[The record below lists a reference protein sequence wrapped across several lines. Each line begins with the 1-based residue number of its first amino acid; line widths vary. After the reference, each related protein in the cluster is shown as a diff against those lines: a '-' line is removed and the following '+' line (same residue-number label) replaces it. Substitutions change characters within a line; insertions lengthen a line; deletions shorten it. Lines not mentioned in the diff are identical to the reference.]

1 VDRWITS
8 GVTSTEYLLD
18 LGVKREKIFQSQ
30 NSVDEEQFQAAV
42 EPAWLLRP
50 RPVVLYVGRNLKA

>member
-42 EPAWLLRP
+42 
-50 RPVVLYVGRNLKA
+50 